1 MGRSVGKR
9 LFFILIFLTALF
21 TVNTV
26 LSGITNSQVQLSAN
40 LISNSFVNLES
51 EQIKL
56 AKQRGQIDVM
66 IERYFS
72 DNNPAS
78 NNELSESILN
88 HVAQATNSINEI
100 ANISKGFSE
109 QAMNN
114 NLINAYAPYK
124 ESLEEALGQATTIV
138 ENSEQNNETAINNE
152 YQSYQALSD
161 AVAQSEKEFQD
172 VLDNSI
178 AHEVSLINSRVHRS
192 TWIVW
197 GMAFVFFVSVIVA
210 FWASVRTIIRPLK
223 KTNKELGTIIQKLE
237 NNEGDLTE
245 RINYEAKDEVGQMVK
260 GINRFLETLQHAMIS
275 IKSGSTLISQSTEQI
290 DTNLADSKDS
300 TSSISAS
307 LNQLSASMEEI
318 SSTIQEMD
326 NGAQHVLSSAK
337 DIANDAQSNANHI
350 QTIAAHANDVQLKAN
365 QSKNDTEKMIGDIER
380 TMEQSIENSRS
391 VQQINA
397 LTSNILEI
405 SEQTNLLALN
415 ASIEAARAGEAG
427 KGFAVVAEEIRKL
440 AENTQVTANDIQHI
454 SKVVNE
460 AVEALI
466 DNANQVN
473 TYINEKVLTDYDG
486 FVQVANSYKKDADDM
501 NQTLTSFTDQS
512 DKLTQVATNMAE
524 GIQGVSLAVEESVNV
539 VVHSSEDTN
548 TLLDSITS
556 ITNESKQNMD
566 IVNDLNEEVSKF
578 KKVED
583 A

>member
-1 MGRSVGKR
+1 MGKSVGKR

-88 HVAQATNSINEI
+88 HVAQAIKSINEI
-100 ANISKGFSE
+100 ANISKEFSE

-197 GMAFVFFVSVIVA
+197 AMAFVFFVSVIVA

-501 NQTLTSFTDQS
+501 NQTLTNFTDQS

-524 GIQGVSLAVEESVNV
+524 GIQGISLAVEESVNV